1 MEPDGPPPY
10 LSTAGR
16 FEDAVFLGV
25 DVGGTFTDASL
36 LHSGRLHTAKVPST
50 DPQSRGVLG
59 AARAVLGRAGVAPFS
74 VSRFV
79 HGMTV
84 ATNILLERR
93 GARVVLVTTSGF
105 RDVLAIG
112 RQDRLNLYTLYP
124 SKREPLVPRERRL
137 EMKERVGLSGVEI
150 APTTREVGRVVDE
163 VAAMEPEAVAVSL
176 LWSFLHPQHEEQLRA
191 ELARK
196 LGNVPISIS
205 SEVAPVFREY
215 ERTLTAVAD
224 AYVTPKTAGYLGK
237 LASACGDEG
246 LPVPEIMQS
255 AGGTN
260 SLPRAVD
267 HAAHLLL
274 SGPSGGVVASRAL
287 GGRLGYS
294 DILSFDMGGTSSD
307 CAAIRGCCPQED
319 GTTQVKDSI
328 FVLPTRTDREVA
340 GVGIRLPMVD
350 IHTVSAG
357 GGSIARVDTGGAL
370 KVGPESAGAHPGPVC
385 YGRGGIDPTV
395 TDADLALG
403 RIATMTPMSGGLDL
417 DVGAARTA
425 LSRLGKAMGSS
436 VEEAAEGVLRVAVF
450 NMAAA
455 LRKVTLERGIDPRG
469 FALLAFGGAG
479 GLHACA
485 LAEQVGIETILI
497 PAEAGVWS
505 AVGLMQAPR
514 RADKT
519 ATLMWKMGEVA
530 LREWNQVWSELE
542 GDVSVQLSQ
551 ESECGS
557 APRLFREVDARYVG
571 QSHELALQLGSITS
585 PEEVVG
591 SFHAAHEERFGY
603 RQPDRQV
610 EVIALRVVAAV
621 AEGPEVPEPT
631 LPALREQGRS
641 EVVLEGEW
649 VVCPVLAPT
658 ECEDGGSLER
668 EKAVWAGPALVAA
681 QEFSVFLGPGWEMD
695 AVPGALRMKVRRA
708 VRSRGGRD
716 CP

>member
-260 SLPRAVD
+260 SLPRAV
-267 HAAHLLL
+267 
-274 SGPSGGVVASRAL
+274 
-287 GGRLGYS
+287 
-294 DILSFDMGGTSSD
+294 
-307 CAAIRGCCPQED
+307 
-319 GTTQVKDSI
+319 
-328 FVLPTRTDREVA
+328 
-340 GVGIRLPMVD
+340 
-350 IHTVSAG
+350 
-357 GGSIARVDTGGAL
+357 
-370 KVGPESAGAHPGPVC
+370 
-385 YGRGGIDPTV
+385 
-395 TDADLALG
+395 
-403 RIATMTPMSGGLDL
+403 
-417 DVGAARTA
+417 
-425 LSRLGKAMGSS
+425 
-436 VEEAAEGVLRVAVF
+436 
-450 NMAAA
+450 
-455 LRKVTLERGIDPRG
+455 
-469 FALLAFGGAG
+469 
-479 GLHACA
+479 
-485 LAEQVGIETILI
+485 
-497 PAEAGVWS
+497 
-505 AVGLMQAPR
+505 PR
-514 RADKT
+514 RSP
-519 ATLMWKMGEVA
+519 VA
-530 LREWNQVWSELE
+530 LRSVWWRRGLT
-542 GDVSVQLSQ
+542 
-551 ESECGS
+551 
-557 APRLFREVDARYVG
+557 R
-571 QSHELALQLGSITS
+571 
-585 PEEVVG
+585 
-591 SFHAAHEERFGY
+591 
-603 RQPDRQV
+603 
-610 EVIALRVVAAV
+610 
-621 AEGPEVPEPT
+621 
-631 LPALREQGRS
+631 
-641 EVVLEGEW
+641 
-649 VVCPVLAPT
+649 
-658 ECEDGGSLER
+658 
-668 EKAVWAGPALVAA
+668 
-681 QEFSVFLGPGWEMD
+681 PGWSFGILGYPEF
-695 AVPGALRMKVRRA
+695 
-708 VRSRGGRD
+708 
-716 CP
+716 